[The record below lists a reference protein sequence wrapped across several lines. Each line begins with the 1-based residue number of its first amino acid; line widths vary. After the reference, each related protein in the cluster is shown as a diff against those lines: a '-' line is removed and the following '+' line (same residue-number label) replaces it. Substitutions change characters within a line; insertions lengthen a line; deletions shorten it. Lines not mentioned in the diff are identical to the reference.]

1 VKNRIFFKLLAAFLI
16 VIGASAVI
24 LNFMLGRAWEASLRA
39 EIDRNL
45 TQKTA
50 MLAHR
55 VENDRGHSLADI
67 TAQEGQAA
75 GARATVVDASGKVLA
90 DSESDPAN
98 MANQATREEFAAAL
112 AGKTG
117 SSERPS
123 ATLSV
128 PFLYVAVPI
137 SGGAVRL
144 WYPLSDVE
152 VVQSEVR
159 RRLAWGSALGFAFA
173 LLVAGVASTSTA
185 RRLEHIVDV
194 AAHIAEGD
202 LKARV
207 QDGALDE
214 IGRLGGALD
223 KTARQVE
230 RSFAAVRSSQRQL
243 ETLLNSMQD
252 AVIAVSADGLV
263 QWANQP
269 MDRLIPQRVR
279 LNAPVV
285 ETVRDPDFLAA
296 VNAASAAKQVKT
308 ARATSIVPGRAFDV
322 TAAPLP
328 GGGAVAVLR
337 DLTETERVE
346 KTRRDFIAN
355 VSHEL
360 RTPLTS
366 IQGYSETL
374 LDLTPENGVPTREF
388 LEIIRK
394 NAARMSRLTED
405 LLTLARVESGET
417 RFDAEPVPPI
427 ELLHDAEESFREIAK
442 GHGVE
447 LQIQDAPG
455 GNGSGSTGSGSTKS
469 GPTGSGTTET
479 LPRVL
484 ADREA
489 IHQVFS
495 NLIDNAMKYGRTG
508 GKVVL
513 GARPAARGVEFYV
526 QDFGAGISSEHLPR
540 LFERFY
546 RVDKARSRESGGT
559 GLGLAIAKHI
569 MLAHGG
575 SIRAESELNHGSRFL
590 FTLPAA

>member
-1 VKNRIFFKLLAAFLI
+1 MKNRIFFKLLAAFVVVI
-16 VIGASAVI
+16 VVLAVTFDFMMAGA
-24 LNFMLGRAWEASLRA
+24 WQASLRA
-39 EIDRNL
+39 EIERNL
-45 TQKTA
+45 TQKTRL
-50 MLAHR
+50 LAHR
-55 VENDRGHSLADI
+55 VETDRSHPLGEIA
-67 TAQEGQAA
+67 AQEAQAA
-75 GARATVVDASGKVLA
+75 GARATIIDATGRVLA
-90 DSESDPAN
+90 DSEANPASMEN
-98 MANQATREEFAAAL
+98 HARRKEFVAAL
-112 AGKTG
+112 SGHVG
-117 SSERPS
+117 VDERRS
-123 ATLSV
+123 ATLDV
-128 PFLYVAVPI
+128 PFLYIAAPV

-144 WYPLSDVE
+144 AYPLSDVE
-152 VVQSEVR
+152 AVATQVR
-159 RRLAWGSALGFAFA
+159 RRLALASVLAFA
-173 LLVAGVASTSTA
+173 MALIVAAVASTWSA
-185 RRLEHIVDV
+185 HRLDHIVDV
-194 AAHIAEGD
+194 AGRIAAGD
-202 LKARV
+202 LRARV
-207 QDGALDE
+207 QENSQDE
-214 IGRLGGALD
+214 IGQVAGAID

-230 RSFAAVRSSQRQL
+230 QSFAAVQSSQRQL

-252 AVIAVSADGLV
+252 AVIAVGEDGNV

-269 MDRLIPQRVR
+269 MDRLVHQRVR
-279 LNAPVV
+279 LQAPVV
-285 ETVRDPDFLAA
+285 ETIRDPDFLASVKEA
-296 VNAASAAKQVKT
+296 TATHEVKT

-366 IQGYSETL
+366 IQGYAETL
-374 LDLTPENGVPTREF
+374 LDTASDAVATREF

-394 NAARMSRLTED
+394 NSARMARLTED

-417 RFDAEPVPPI
+417 RFEAEAVPPV
-427 ELLHDAEESFREIAK
+427 ELLRDAEESFREIAR
-442 GHGVE
+442 GQGVE
-447 LQIQDAPG
+447 LQIQNLAG
-455 GNGSGSTGSGSTKS
+455 GNGSLDS
-469 GPTGSGTTET
+469 
-479 LPRVL
+479 LPQVL

-508 GKVVL
+508 GRIVL
-513 GARPAARGVEFYV
+513 GARSAPRGIEFYV
-526 QDFGAGISSEHLPR
+526 QDFGAGIPSEHLPR

-575 SIRAESELNHGSRFL
+575 AIRAESELAHGSTFL
-590 FTLPAA
+590 FTLPTAQGGTGLVS